1 MQFFRGFHL
10 ENSSVLWQLTF
21 CHILCLLEMVSL
33 IIESTSVALTEQPNA
48 CVVPCGCSHIYLW
61 TSCCGELHT
70 CFCVLSGGV
79 TFIHSGQPILF
90 FFNFYFLILESKGR
104 KTLICCSTYLCIH
117 RLILVRVLTGN
128 QTCSL
133 EGLG

>member
-70 CFCVLSGGV
+70 CFCVLSGGSPLYTV
-79 TFIHSGQPILF
+79 ASPFSS
-90 FFNFYFLILESKGR
+90 FLIFIS
-104 KTLICCSTYLCIH
+104 
-117 RLILVRVLTGN
+117 
-128 QTCSL
+128 
-133 EGLG
+133 